1 MPVGNTLRYKRYYDD
16 YPVFA
21 ITDWWDD
28 TGISGFGDKK
38 VYVVQTAT
46 AVIERCIL
54 MTTDPGDLVLDPTCG
69 SGTTAYVAEQWGRR
83 WITIDTSRV
92 ALALARTRLMSAKF
106 PYYLLADSPEGAR
119 KEMEISGNVGEGFK
133 PSLTTGDMKRGFVYK
148 RVPHVT
154 LKSIANNGEIDTIYA
169 KWQEQLEPIRAELNR
184 FLAPLLT
191 KERGQGVRLE
201 EWQIPRE
208 TDEKWSKKAKEL
220 HAQWRELR
228 RARQKEIDASIAR
241 RADIEFLYDQPYED
255 NKRIRVTGPFT
266 VESLSPHR
274 MLSTEEQ
281 APKSV
286 VTAKAQSS
294 ADQFETMIIEN
305 LAKAGVQNAR
315 RNERLKFDRL
325 DPYAGTYIHA
335 SGEYTDKSGKP
346 QRVAVCIGPEYGTV
360 GPDLI
365 KEAAKEALRGYG
377 FDLLVICG
385 FAFDAMAG
393 ESVQEFT
400 PDLSKRDERFAAAR
414 ETRMGK
420 LPILLARMNPDLT
433 MGDEL
438 LKKTGAGNLFM
449 VFGEPDIDI
458 KKLKARPEERGNNK
472 IVVTL
477 KGVDVYDPT
486 TGQIRNSS
494 TDDIACWFIDTNY
507 NEESFFVRHA
517 YFTGAGDPFEKL
529 KRALRAEID
538 EAAWSSLY
546 CTTSQPFDPPET
558 GKIAI
563 KVINHYGDEVLKV
576 YTI

>member
-1 MPVGNTLRYKRYYDD
+1 
-16 YPVFA
+16 
-21 ITDWWDD
+21 
-28 TGISGFGDKK
+28 
-38 VYVVQTAT
+38 
-46 AVIERCIL
+46 

-106 PYYLLADSPEGAR
+106 PYYLLADSPEGA
-119 KEMEISGNVGEGFK
+119 KKQAEVTGNVGVF
-133 PSLTTGDMKRGFVYK
+133 SGDGQTSKYEYDLKKGFVYK
-148 RVPHVT
+148 RVPHVK
-154 LKSIANNGEIDTIYA
+154 LEHIANNEEIDTIYA
-169 KWQEQLEPIRAELNR
+169 RWQEQLEPVRAELNR

-201 EWQIPRE
+201 EWQVPRE
-208 TDEKWSKKAKEL
+208 ADERWNAKAKEL
-220 HAQWRELR
+220 HAQWWELR
-228 RARQKEIDASIAR
+228 GERQKEIDASIAR
-241 RADIEFLYDQPYED
+241 RANIELLYDQPYED

-274 MLSTEEQ
+274 MLSTEEE

-286 VTAKAQSS
+286 VTAKAQSPG
-294 ADQFETMIIEN
+294 DQFETMIIEN
-305 LAKAGVQNAR
+305 LSKAGVQNAR

-335 SGEYTDKSGKP
+335 SGEYSDKSGKA

-393 ESVQEFT
+393 ETVQEFT

-414 ETRMGK
+414 ETRIGK
-420 LPILLARMNPDLT
+420 LPILLARMNPDLA

-458 KKLKARPEERGNNK
+458 KKRKARPEERGNDK

-517 YFTGAGDPFEKL
+517 YFTGAGDPYEKL

-558 GKIAI
+558 GKIAV